1 MRLLLLL
8 SAILAAL
15 TGVGGTRAPTQ
26 AVQASAVTLA
36 ASADVAAAAIIDRV
50 ATPGRARIVS
60 PLPLPAIAEVAR
72 RTPLYADRLLE

>member
-36 ASADVAAAAIIDRV
+36 ASADVAK
-50 ATPGRARIVS
+50 
-60 PLPLPAIAEVAR
+60 
-72 RTPLYADRLLE
+72 AD